1 MIEVFLNPRIMN
13 QILLSL
19 ITGAVFGGAFAWLK
33 LPIPAPA
40 TAAGVAGVA
49 GVYLGM
55 LAVSYLT
62 N

>member
-1 MIEVFLNPRIMN
+1 MN

-19 ITGAVFGGAFAWLK
+19 LTGAVFGGAFAWLK

-55 LAVSYLT
+55 LAVSYIT
-62 N
+62 K